1 MVHVRDDATTHYGVC
16 NDSQCRYAYLPDT
29 LESENRRALLAEV
42 RRVKAQK
49 KKRTAEFRCME
60 CSQKFYSVRSAELA
74 SYNGCPKC
82 GGCDIDLNV

>member
-1 MVHVRDDATTHYGVC
+1 MWWNQLPEKGDHMLNQG
-16 NDSQCRYAYLPDT
+16 YLPDT
-29 LESENRRALLAEV
+29 LESEGRRALLAEV

-82 GGCDIDLNV
+82 GGVDIDLNV